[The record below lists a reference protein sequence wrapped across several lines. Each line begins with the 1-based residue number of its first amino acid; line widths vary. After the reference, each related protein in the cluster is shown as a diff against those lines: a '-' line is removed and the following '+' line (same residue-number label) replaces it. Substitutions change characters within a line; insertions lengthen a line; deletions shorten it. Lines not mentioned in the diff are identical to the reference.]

1 MIPTDEALMLAVRDG
16 DLDRLSVLFDR
27 YHARLFE
34 FFRRMNSNR
43 ATAED
48 LVQDVFFRVL
58 KYRQTFRDDN
68 RFVPWVYRIARNAR
82 LQHYKKNRVEDS
94 PAQAPTMGESNAP
107 SPAMEFEKEQEASR
121 VRMALARLDDEKR
134 ELLVLVWY
142 QEMKYEHI
150 AELLGINVGAVKVRV
165 YRAVRELREIL
176 SKTSEKQPCVVKTFK
191 TTLRTI

>member
-16 DLDRLSVLFDR
+16 DVDKLSVLFDR
-27 YHARLFE
+27 YHVRLYE
-34 FFRRMNSNR
+34 FFRRMNSSQS
-43 ATAED
+43 TAED

-82 LQHYKKNRVEDS
+82 HQHYKKNRTEGS
-94 PAQAPTMGESNAP
+94 PAKAENVAP
-107 SPAMEFEKEQEASR
+107 SPVLGLEKEEEASR
-121 VRMALARLDDEKR
+121 LRTALSQLEDEKR
-134 ELLVLVWY
+134 ELLALVWY

-150 AELLGINVGAVKVRV
+150 AELLGVNVGTVRV
-165 YRAVRELREIL
+165 RIYRALRDLREIL

-191 TTLRTI
+191 TTLRTT